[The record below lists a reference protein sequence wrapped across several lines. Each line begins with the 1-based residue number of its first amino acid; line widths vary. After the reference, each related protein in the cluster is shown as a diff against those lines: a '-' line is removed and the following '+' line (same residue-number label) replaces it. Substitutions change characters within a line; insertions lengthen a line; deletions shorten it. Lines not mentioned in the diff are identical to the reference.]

1 MHGLKRSSSHDLTS
15 IYLDRRNWVF
25 TLNLRGFLLYLLTIM
40 PGKDRKYRQLLLNL
54 SSRYDKIFPFLLSWE
69 YFEKVGFPVI
79 KVLQKI
85 SREYAQFLSH
95 PAWTDDYL
103 LCEITKRYYKQL
115 SGYFTFKEQK
125 PIVKEIDSKICGLS
139 SEKID
144 SETLLHLNN
153 FRCQNLELIKK
164 SLEQELETVNKDIK
178 FYSTR

>member
-1 MHGLKRSSSHDLTS
+1 MFVAVIDDEADLAYFFVEALKFIFAGDFVGLS
-15 IYLDRRNWVF
+15 
-25 TLNLRGFLLYLLTIM
+25 
-40 PGKDRKYRQLLLNL
+40 
-54 SSRYDKIFPFLLSWE
+54 
-69 YFEKVGFPVI
+69 
-79 KVLQKI
+79 
-85 SREYAQFLSH
+85 
-95 PAWTDDYL
+95 WTDDYL

-125 PIVKEIDSKICGLS
+125 PIVKEIDSKICELS

-178 FYSTR
+178 FYRTIIDHSNKC